1 MKRFLTAL
9 GVLAAVGVLVPASV
23 AAGPAAVA
31 NGGGNGTFDG
41 VTAGSHF
48 GFGVVYA
55 ADSVAGHFECN
66 MAGNAPFG
74 GLHLMAVEGRVGA
87 GAANTIAGTAWLSG
101 SGTLHID
108 SQKQPVNFYV
118 TVREGGPGVGKL
130 QLTVT
135 TPSAALVAA
144 FPPET
149 VMTGQ
154 ISIH

>member
-1 MKRFLTAL
+1 MKRLTLSLAPL
-9 GVLAAVGVLVPASV
+9 ALAAALLPTAG
-23 AAGPAAVA
+23 AAPSAVA

-41 VTAGSHF
+41 STAGSHF
-48 GFGVVYA
+48 GFGVVYGQ
-55 ADSVAGHFECN
+55 SVSGHFECN

-74 GLHLMAVEGRVGA
+74 ALHLMAVEGQ
-87 GAANTIAGTAWLSG
+87 TTAGTVNVVAETASFSG
-101 SGTLHID
+101 AGTLHID
-108 SQKQPVNFYV
+108 SQKMPVNFHV
-118 TVREGGPGVGKL
+118 NVKEGGPGSGQL

-135 TPSAALVAA
+135 TPTGAPVAA

>member
-9 GVLAAVGVLVPASV
+9 CALAAVGALVPASV
-23 AAGPAAVA
+23 TAGPAAIA

-41 VTAGSHF
+41 VNSGSHF
-48 GFGVVYA
+48 GFGVVFG
-55 ADSVAGHFECN
+55 SPVRGHFECN
-66 MAGNAPFG
+66 MAGNAPFDE
-74 GLHLMAVEGRVGA
+74 LKLMAVEGQIAA
-87 GAANTIAGTAWLSG
+87 GAANTVAGAAWFSG
-101 SGTLHID
+101 PGTLHID
-108 SQKQPVNFYV
+108 SQKTAVNFYV
-118 TVREGGPGVGKL
+118 TVKEGGPGVGKL

-135 TPSAALVAA
+135 TRSGAPVAA

>member
-9 GVLAAVGVLVPASV
+9 GLVAAVGTFVPASL
-23 AAGPAAVA
+23 AAAPAAVA

-48 GFGVVYA
+48 GFGVVFG
-55 ADSVAGHFECN
+55 SSMRGHFECN
-66 MAGNAPFG
+66 MAGNAAFDD
-74 GLHLMAVEGRVGA
+74 LKLMAVEGQIEA
-87 GAANTIAGTAWLSG
+87 GAANTVAGAAWFSG
-101 SGTLHID
+101 PGTLHID
-108 SQKQPVNFYV
+108 NEKTAVNFYV
-118 TVREGGPGVGKL
+118 TVTEGGPGVGKL

-135 TPSAALVAA
+135 TRTGAPVAA

-154 ISIH
+154 ISVH

>member
-31 NGGGNGTFDG
+31 NGGGNGTFD
-41 VTAGSHF
+41 
-48 GFGVVYA
+48 GVVYA